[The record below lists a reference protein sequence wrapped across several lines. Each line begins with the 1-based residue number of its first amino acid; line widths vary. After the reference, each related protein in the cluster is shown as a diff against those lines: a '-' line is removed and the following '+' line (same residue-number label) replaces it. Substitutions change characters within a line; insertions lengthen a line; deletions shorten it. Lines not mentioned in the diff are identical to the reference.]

1 GERRGRG
8 GGAGVVARGGEEEA
22 AVAGEAAQD
31 RVHARV
37 VGVALVGEDVEDP
50 RVAVLEPARRAIA
63 ADAARAGALERRARA
78 REVVAELLAPH
89 RADRDG
95 EEAAARDLL
104 APRPGA
110 PPQLGVLP
118 PRRTV
123 HEERGGRGVRRE
135 QRERVLDVLREARL
149 EAVPVLALQRARER
163 AVVEELLHGDGE
175 DVVAR
180 RFGVQKAPRP
190 DRTAGTVLAIRE
202 R

>member
-63 ADAARAGALERRARA
+63 ADAARAGALERLARA
-78 REVVAELLAPH
+78 REVVAELLAAHGP
-89 RADRDG
+89 DRNG
-95 EEAAARDLL
+95 QESAARDLVAARTD
-104 APRPGA
+104 APHE
-110 PPQLGVLP
+110 LGLLLR
-118 PRRTV
+118 RRTV
-123 HEERGGRGVRRE
+123 HEERRGRGVRRK
-135 QRERVLDVLREARL
+135 QRQRVVDVLLEARL

-163 AVVEELLHGDGE
+163 PVVEELLHGDSE
-175 DVVAR
+175 HVAAR
-180 RFGVQKAPRP
+180 RGSIQNAPRP
-190 DRTAGTVLAIRE
+190 DRTAGTVLAIRA